1 MRLRIDTSGTRFIVT
16 RAPEP
21 RLNFET
27 GAPKVDTAT
36 GMPMYATQ
44 VLALDDSGGEVLIVT
59 VAGDP
64 KVTVTQPVSVVV
76 WWPSRGPKVIAAG
89 WRSVLMPSPPPPPV
103 VLRRVSRHARRSNNP
118 QAGVGC
124 GEQIIAPRHPD
135 TPGIA
140 VDHTL
145 TEGISHDI
153 EQEEHHQQ
161 WIRR

>member
-44 VLALDDSGGEVLIVT
+44 VLALDDSGGEVLNVT

-64 KVTVTQPVSVVV
+64 KVTVTQSISVVGLV
-76 WWPSRGPKVIAAG
+76 AIPWAQGDRSGVAFRADALPPATASGAAPSEQTR
-89 WRSVLMPSPPPPPV
+89 
-103 VLRRVSRHARRSNNP
+103 P
-118 QAGVGC
+118 QK
-124 GEQIIAPRHPD
+124 
-135 TPGIA
+135 
-140 VDHTL
+140 
-145 TEGISHDI
+145 
-153 EQEEHHQQ
+153 
-161 WIRR
+161 

>member
-44 VLALDDSGGEVLIVT
+44 VLALDDSGGEVLNVT

-64 KVTVTQPVSVVV
+64 KVTVTQSVSVVGLV
-76 WWPSRGPKVIAAG
+76 AIPWAQGDRSG
-89 WRSVLMPSPPPPPV
+89 WRSALMPSPPPPPV
-103 VLRRVSRHARRSNNP
+103 VLRRVSRHARRSNPKRVWGAVNRSP
-118 QAGVGC
+118 
-124 GEQIIAPRHPD
+124 HPA

-153 EQEEHHQQ
+153 EQ
-161 WIRR
+161 

>member
-44 VLALDDSGGEVLIVT
+44 VLALDDSGGEVLNVT

-64 KVTVTQPVSVVV
+64 KVTVTQSISVVGLV
-76 WWPSRGPKVIAAG
+76 AIPWVQGDRSGVAFRADALTPATASGAAPSEQTR
-89 WRSVLMPSPPPPPV
+89 
-103 VLRRVSRHARRSNNP
+103 P
-118 QAGVGC
+118 QK
-124 GEQIIAPRHPD
+124 
-135 TPGIA
+135 
-140 VDHTL
+140 
-145 TEGISHDI
+145 
-153 EQEEHHQQ
+153 
-161 WIRR
+161 

>member
-44 VLALDDSGGEVLIVT
+44 VLALDDSGGEVLNVT

-64 KVTVTQPVSVVV
+64 KVTVTQSVSVVGLV
-76 WWPSRGPKVIAAG
+76 AIPWAQGD
-89 WRSVLMPSPPPPPV
+89 RSGVAFRADALTPPPPV
-103 VLRRVSRHARRSNNP
+103 VLRRVSRHARRSNPKRVWGAVNRSP
-118 QAGVGC
+118 
-124 GEQIIAPRHPD
+124 HPA

-153 EQEEHHQQ
+153 EQ
-161 WIRR
+161 

>member
-36 GMPMYATQ
+36 GMPMYAPRSSRWMTPAAKYSMSPWQ
-44 VLALDDSGGEVLIVT
+44 ET
-59 VAGDP
+59 P
-64 KVTVTQPVSVVV
+64 KLQSRSLFRWLV

-89 WRSVLMPSPPPPPV
+89 WRSALMPSPPPPPV
-103 VLRRVSRHARRSNNP
+103 VLRRVSRHARRSNPKRVWGAVNRSP
-118 QAGVGC
+118 
-124 GEQIIAPRHPD
+124 HPA

-153 EQEEHHQQ
+153 EQ
-161 WIRR
+161 

>member
-64 KVTVTQPVSVVV
+64 KVTVTQPVSVVGLV
-76 WWPSRGPKVIAAG
+76 AIPWAQGDRSGVAFRADALTAATASSAAPSEQTR
-89 WRSVLMPSPPPPPV
+89 
-103 VLRRVSRHARRSNNP
+103 P
-118 QAGVGC
+118 QK
-124 GEQIIAPRHPD
+124 
-135 TPGIA
+135 
-140 VDHTL
+140 
-145 TEGISHDI
+145 
-153 EQEEHHQQ
+153 
-161 WIRR
+161 